1 VQGSVHKGRPWHV
14 VGVFLEIVD
23 VDDDGIK
30 KYDPLTPPLVADKQ
44 KCIVRVRHAEEY
56 LVRRTCASSRLFR
69 AQHSAAPTYTS

>member
-1 VQGSVHKGRPWHV
+1 MACR
-14 VGVFLEIVD
+14 VFLEIVD

-56 LVRRTCASSRLFR
+56 LVRRTCTCASSRLFR
-69 AQHSAAPTYTS
+69 AQHSAAPTSTS